1 MIVEKIVEMKQKKI
15 RLHPTHVNRASEIG
29 HPCLRYL
36 VFKRTRWAEATLHD
50 VALQFVFDEGG
61 IQERAVLRD
70 MEEAGLTIIEQ
81 QRDYHWPQFQLSA
94 HLDGKLLLTADG
106 ETLEAPPIE
115 IKSMSPFVWMKVNS
129 LEDLKTSKMTHLQ
142 KYPAQLNVYN
152 LLSNSHRGFMILKN
166 KSTGQLKEI
175 EVPLDYEYAESL
187 LKKCETINTHVKN
200 GTTPDPIPWSEN
212 TCGRCQFAHICL
224 PEAKREAIDLTDD
237 PELEVKLKRRAELDP
252 LRKEYEE
259 IDEEVKG
266 LLKERPKVLC
276 GDFLI
281 TGRFQDRKDNKKVWL
296 TKIESLTPQKQV
308 SDQGA

>member
-1 MIVEKIVEMKQKKI
+1 MLIERIIEAKQKKI

-50 VALQFVFDEGG
+50 VALQFVFDEGN

-70 MEEAGLTIIEQ
+70 LEDAGVAIIEQ
-81 QRDYHWPQFQLSA
+81 QRDYFWDGPQLSA
-94 HLDGKLLLTADG
+94 HLDGKVILSAD
-106 ETLEAPPIE
+106 ELAPIE
-115 IKSMSPFVWMKVNS
+115 IKSMSPFVWVKINTI
-129 LEDLKTSKMTHLQ
+129 EDLKYSKMTHLQ

-175 EVPLDYEYAESL
+175 EVPLDYEYAEGL
-187 LKKCETINTHVKN
+187 LKKCEAINTHVKN

-237 PELEVKLKRRAELDP
+237 PELEVKLKRRAELAP
-252 LRKEYEE
+252 LRSEYEE
-259 IDEEVKG
+259 IDEEVKTI
-266 LLKERPKVLC
+266 LKERPKVVC
-276 GDFLI
+276 GDFLVI
-281 TGRFQDRKDNKKVWL
+281 GKWIEPKGRPKYWK
-296 TKIESLTPQKQV
+296 TSIEQLTPQK
-308 SDQGA
+308 GITT

>member
-1 MIVEKIVEMKQKKI
+1 MIVEKIVETKQKKI

-36 VFKRTRWAEATLHD
+36 VFKRTRWADATLHD
-50 VALQFVFDEGG
+50 VALQFVFDEGN

-70 MEEAGLTIIEQ
+70 LEDAGVAIIEQ
-81 QRDYHWPQFQLSA
+81 QRDYHWPEFQLSA
-94 HLDGKLLLTADG
+94 HLDGKVKLLDELS
-106 ETLEAPPIE
+106 PIE
-115 IKSMSPFVWMKVNS
+115 IKSMSPFVWVKINTI
-129 LEDLKTSKMTHLQ
+129 EDLKYSKMTHLQ

-175 EVPLDYEYAESL
+175 EVPLDYEYAEGL
-187 LKKCETINTHVKN
+187 LKKCEAINTHVKN

-237 PELEVKLKRRAELDP
+237 PELEVKLKRRAELAP
-252 LRKEYEE
+252 LRSEYEE
-259 IDEEVKG
+259 IDEEVKTI
-266 LLKERPKVLC
+266 LKERPKVVC
-276 GDFLI
+276 GDFLVI
-281 TGRFQDRKDNKKVWL
+281 GKWIEPKGRPKYWKTSIEQL
-296 TKIESLTPQKQV
+296 TATKGTP
-308 SDQGA
+308 A